1 MRRARD
7 EAAAPPDAG
16 RQNRQAPRAEVHAGP
31 KCRRQSGIPGN
42 DESEP
47 ARPAD
52 AGEIDAKRP
61 TAWLAVMAEHDTPNP
76 TR

>member
-1 MRRARD
+1 
-7 EAAAPPDAG
+7 
-16 RQNRQAPRAEVHAGP
+16 VHAGP